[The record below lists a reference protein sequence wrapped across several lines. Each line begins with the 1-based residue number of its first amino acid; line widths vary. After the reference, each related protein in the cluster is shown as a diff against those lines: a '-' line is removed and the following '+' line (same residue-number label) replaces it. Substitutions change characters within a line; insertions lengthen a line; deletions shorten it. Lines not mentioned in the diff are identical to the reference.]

1 MIQDSI
7 ITKQRHERFIKKV
20 CETGVVWGLK
30 NNDGLATSSSNEY
43 EDNDGEPIGLICFW
57 SEKALAKSCIK
68 DDWNDYEPVEISL
81 SDFIENWSIGM
92 SNDGLLIG
100 SNFDQNMFGFEVNP
114 FELILDLSK
123 ELNNQKREIKLEKY
137 RHINELTD
145 EIEKIINV

>member
-20 CETGVVWGLK
+20 CETGVVWGLE
-30 NNDGLATSSSNEY
+30 NNEGLATSSSVEY

-57 SEKALAKSCIK
+57 SEKALAKSCVK

-81 SDFIENWSIGM
+81 SDFIENWCIGM

-100 SNFDQNMFGFEVNP
+100 SNFDQNLFGFEVDP

-145 EIEKIINV
+145 EIEKIINE